1 VTVIASTEV
10 CARAALAGNPS
21 DMYGG
26 AVLAIPVR
34 SLRAVVGFS
43 KYPGRSRRGP
53 KGAWRLIDA
62 ALRRVDPEALVYDVE
77 WETTIPRSVGLA
89 GSSAFVLAAL
99 GLLENAPSDP
109 LALAELALSIERDDL
124 GVPAGLQDRAVQAFA
139 KPVLVDVSG
148 ATPIVTTLTPAAP
161 LRFAVAWL
169 ASASGDSGEYHG
181 RVRATE
187 PSPTG
192 MRELARIAQ
201 AAADAF
207 VAADVPG
214 LAAHMAA
221 SAALRDELAPLPPEH
236 QRLAAAVTAVGL
248 SPNSAGSGGSVVA
261 VIDNDEQ
268 VERLSTAVDELGG
281 GFVVE
286 TFGG

>member
-1 VTVIASTEV
+1 MIRVTEV
-10 CARAALAGNPS
+10 SARAALAGNPS

-34 SLRAVVGFS
+34 SLRTTVGLS
-43 KYPGRSRRGP
+43 NYPGRGRRGP

-62 ALRRVDPEALVYDVE
+62 ALRRVDPDALVYDVE

-99 GLLENAPSDP
+99 GLLDTAPSDP

-124 GVPAGLQDRAVQAFA
+124 GVPAGLQDRAAQAFEA
-139 KPVLVDVSG
+139 PVLVDVSG

-169 ASASGDSGEYHG
+169 ASASGDSGDYHG
-181 RVRATE
+181 QVQATE
-187 PSPTG
+187 PSLAG
-192 MRELARIAQ
+192 MRELARIARV
-201 AAADAF
+201 AADAF
-207 VAADVPG
+207 AAGDAPG
-214 LAAHMAA
+214 LAAQMAS
-221 SAALRDELAPLPPEH
+221 SAALRAELAPLPVEH
-236 QRLAAAVTAVGL
+236 ERLAAAVTRVGL

-268 VERLSTAVDELGG
+268 VERLSTTVDSLGG
-281 GFVVE
+281 GFVLE
-286 TFGG
+286 TFG